1 MEVSTSPLLRV
12 DVRPAD
18 QRGGLDVVEHL
29 ERSGDRSFL
38 AGAVS

>member
-12 DVRPAD
+12 DD

-29 ERSGDRSFL
+29 ERSGDGSFL